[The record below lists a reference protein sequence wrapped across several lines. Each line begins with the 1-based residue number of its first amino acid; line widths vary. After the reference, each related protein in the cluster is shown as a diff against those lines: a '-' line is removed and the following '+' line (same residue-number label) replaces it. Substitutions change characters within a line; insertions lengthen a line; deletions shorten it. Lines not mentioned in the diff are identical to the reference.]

1 LRWGPTLTDVMAMRQ
16 AVPKIVPFPESMR
29 GILSFDDKGDNI
41 STFVLAD
48 FVQGKWVNLAK
59 VHKEGPKAVIEFIK

>member
-1 LRWGPTLTDVMAMRQ
+1 M
-16 AVPKIVPFPESMR
+16 PFPESMR

-48 FVQGKWVNLAK
+48 FVHGKWVNLAK
-59 VHKEGPKAVIEFIK
+59 VHKEGPKAVVEFIK